1 MDARA
6 EGAKCCHLI
15 WMTHRGRS
23 WLKIAAAA
31 RFCEHAVRHACIS
44 RGWTPEL
51 VAVFPD
57 RVHVLVH
64 LPAHTEARTAS
75 RGLQRVVSRLLTT
88 DAQVIPPRD
97 GPLWAGDGWCAV
109 LPSGTS
115 VRAVRDMLRRQLEVS
130 TPATDAP
137 P

>member
-15 WMTHRGRS
+15 WMTDRGRS
-23 WLKIAAAA
+23 WFKIAAAA

-57 RVHVLVH
+57 RVHLLVR
-64 LPAHTEARTAS
+64 LPARTEARAAS
-75 RGLQRVVSRLLTT
+75 RGLQGNVTRLLTT
-88 DAQVIPPRD
+88 DAQVIPSRG

-109 LPSGTS
+109 LPSGAS
-115 VRAVRDMLRRQLEVS
+115 VKTVREMLRRRLEVS
-130 TPATDAP
+130 TPATGAP

>member
-1 MDARA
+1 MDTGA

-23 WLKIAAAA
+23 WFKIAAAA

-57 RVHVLVH
+57 RVHLLVH
-64 LPAHTEARTAS
+64 LPARMQARAAS
-75 RGLQRVVSRLLTT
+75 RGLQRVVTRLLTT
-88 DAQVIPPRD
+88 DAQVIQPRT
-97 GPLWAGDGWCAV
+97 GPLWAGEGWCAV
-109 LPSGTS
+109 LPSGAS
-115 VRAVRDMLRRQLEVS
+115 VRVVREMLRRWLAVS
-130 TPATDAP
+130 TPATGAP